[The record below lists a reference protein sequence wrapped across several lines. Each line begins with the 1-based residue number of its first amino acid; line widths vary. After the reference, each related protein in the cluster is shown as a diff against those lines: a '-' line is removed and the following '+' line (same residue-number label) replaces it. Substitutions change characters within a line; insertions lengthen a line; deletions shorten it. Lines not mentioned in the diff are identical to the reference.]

1 MQNDINKQSCLRKTA
16 TVLKYKDGIA
26 TVRLHNDG
34 EGCNACG
41 GTKQSSCV
49 LYTFGSIFS
58 RQRGI
63 WQIPS
68 KHPVEKGQQVQLLS
82 QADTL
87 LKAAVGCYGL
97 PIAMLIGSATIAHLL
112 WNIEWLTI
120 LIGLGS
126 LAISY
131 LFAKRWLRFINIPN
145 IQLIQ

>member
-1 MQNDINKQSCLRKTA
+1 MQNDINKPSCVRKVA
-16 TVLKYKDGIA
+16 TVLNYEDGIA
-26 TVRLHNDG
+26 TVRLHNDS

-41 GTKQSSCV
+41 GTKQSSCA

-68 KHPVEKGQQVQLLS
+68 KHPIEKGEQVHLIGQTDS
-82 QADTL
+82 L
-87 LKAAVGCYGL
+87 LKIAVGCYGL
-97 PIAMLIGSATIAHLL
+97 PIAILIGSATITHLL

-120 LIGLGS
+120 LIGLSS

-131 LFAKRWLRFINIPN
+131 VFAKRWLRSIHIPN